1 MIPQEKGEKLREHRI
16 DKVDLHIHT
25 TASDGTWSAEQ
36 LVEKVK
42 KAGIDLF
49 SVTDHDTVANAT
61 AAQQAAAAA
70 GLAFL
75 PGVELTSTI
84 REQSF
89 HILGYGIDPL
99 SEPLRKLAEHNTA
112 LMEET
117 DRDSIKKLITAGFPI
132 DYDEFCRYQHEPA
145 RGGWKSLS
153 FLIDKG
159 FCRDI
164 HDFFANLFT
173 AERNIVW
180 PEFPHPSAVIQ
191 AIHGAGGKAV
201 LAHPGSG
208 FHGSS
213 LEETLDFFAGEAID
227 GVECFHPGHDA
238 ATTRQAVD
246 WCNRHDLL
254 ITGGSDCHGDFVA
267 ERHLGLP
274 EIYFSQLRLAGL
286 VNKIR

>member
-1 MIPQEKGEKLREHRI
+1 MRRTPIG
-16 DKVDLHIHT
+16 KVDLHIHT
-25 TASDGTWSAEQ
+25 TASDGTWSAEK
-36 LVEKVK
+36 LTEEVK

-49 SVTDHDTVANAT
+49 SVTDHDTVANTA

-75 PGVELTSTI
+75 AGVELTSTI
-84 REQSF
+84 RDQSF

-99 SEPLRKLAEHNTA
+99 SEPLRKLAEHNTV

-117 DRDSIKKLITAGFPI
+117 DRDSIKKLIDDGFLI
-132 DYDEFCRYQHEPA
+132 DYDEYCRYQHEPA

-164 HDFFANLFT
+164 HDFFTNLFT

-180 PEFPHPSAVIQ
+180 PAFPSPSTVIQ
-191 AIHGAGGKAV
+191 VIKKAGGKAV

-208 FHGSS
+208 FHGSC
-213 LEETLDFFAGEAID
+213 LEETLDFFAGETID
-227 GVECFHPGHDA
+227 GVECFHPGHD
-238 ATTRQAVD
+238 TVVTRQAVD
-246 WCNRHDLL
+246 WCNRYHLL

-267 ERHLGLP
+267 ERHLGQP
-274 EIYFSQLRLAGL
+274 EIYFGQLRLAGL
-286 VNKIR
+286 ADRIQ